1 MINKLIEQ
9 LPSIP
14 SCQEATRLSSEAMER
29 PLSIKERFDLWTHL
43 MVCDLCT
50 QFSKQIHGL
59 RKILRRYDPQEEK
72 KLSPDVKNK
81 IKLAIKEKAS
91 S

>member
-1 MINKLIEQ
+1 MIINKLIEL

-29 PLSIKERFDLWTHL
+29 KLSFQERFDLWAHL
-43 MVCDLCT
+43 KVCHLCT

-59 RKILRRYDPQEEK
+59 RYVLRHYNPQEER
-72 KLSPDVKNK
+72 KLSQDEKNK
-81 IKLAIKEKAS
+81 IKSAINNSK
-91 S
+91 